1 MRLEDL
7 KLFLTIA
14 DTLNLHR
21 AAEREGLS
29 QPTLTKALRRLEHE
43 LGVTLVE
50 RVSRGVVL
58 TDIGKAFAVRINR
71 MDLELE
77 QAKQEIADMRLG
89 KLGLVRFGS
98 TVPMVD
104 LVFTPAA
111 VAFLHS
117 RPKVRYELSVQHT
130 IVLVDDLLAGKL
142 DLVLAVV
149 PRKIPPE
156 LDYEVLF
163 RQRFHVVA
171 RCAHPLS
178 GKSTIHSSDLI
189 SAIWQLPPPSG
200 IVRQL
205 VEERLAEEGLP
216 PPIVAVETEA
226 TSVVLAALLR
236 QSDLLSI
243 MSREAIHSSLGTGL
257 TVLDGAMGPWELP
270 LALLWRRNAYLSPI
284 VRDFRELIRREV
296 ESLAISRNM

>member
-58 TDIGKAFAVRINR
+58 TDIGKAFALRINR

-111 VAFLHS
+111 V
-117 RPKVRYELSVQHT
+117 
-130 IVLVDDLLAGKL
+130 
-142 DLVLAVV
+142 
-149 PRKIPPE
+149 
-156 LDYEVLF
+156 
-163 RQRFHVVA
+163 
-171 RCAHPLS
+171 
-178 GKSTIHSSDLI
+178 
-189 SAIWQLPPPSG
+189 
-200 IVRQL
+200 
-205 VEERLAEEGLP
+205 
-216 PPIVAVETEA
+216 
-226 TSVVLAALLR
+226 
-236 QSDLLSI
+236 
-243 MSREAIHSSLGTGL
+243 
-257 TVLDGAMGPWELP
+257 
-270 LALLWRRNAYLSPI
+270 
-284 VRDFRELIRREV
+284 
-296 ESLAISRNM
+296 